1 MRQSEAGI
9 DAMQA
14 HRTAL
19 IVCRA
24 GRCVPQ
30 HCRVTE
36 DARYT
41 GADRI
46 AARMRPILAPPP
58 TREVEPG
65 PAPSFSVIV
74 AAYQV
79 ADVIAD
85 ALDSIRAQTLRPL
98 EVIVCD
104 DGSTDAL
111 ATALIPY
118 RDEIVLLRQE
128 NRGESSARNAAAR
141 AASGDFVAI
150 LDADDVYRPGYL
162 AAVSEL
168 AQLRPDLD
176 ILTTNGVLVADDAEI
191 RQLYNRRWSFEVADQ
206 RRAILQ
212 RNFVFG
218 LAAVRRS
225 VLLEHGGFDESIIW
239 TEDWDLWLRLILD
252 GSSAGCVDEP
262 LAEYRLRETSLT
274 ARRRELVL
282 GKIGTLEKARA
293 NASLRDEER
302 VVLEKSIASYRR
314 ELAFQDLTVAVATGD
329 DGTRRRATA
338 LLLAPGFDRHRRVEL
353 AGMTLAPKIAGRVL
367 RRRARDTWVGAGGI
381 RVRRR

>member
-1 MRQSEAGI
+1 MR
-9 DAMQA
+9 
-14 HRTAL
+14 R
-19 IVCRA
+19 
-24 GRCVPQ
+24 
-30 HCRVTE
+30 
-36 DARYT
+36 
-41 GADRI
+41 
-46 AARMRPILAPPP
+46 ILAPPP
-58 TREVEPG
+58 TRKVEPG
-65 PAPSFSVIV
+65 AAPTFSVIV

-85 ALDSIRAQTLRPL
+85 ALDSIRGQKLRPL

-111 ATALIPY
+111 ETALIPY
-118 RDEIVLLRQE
+118 RDEIVLLRQD
-128 NRGESSARNAAAR
+128 NRGEASARNAAAR

-176 ILTTNGVLVADDAEI
+176 ILTTNGVLVANDVEV
-191 RQLYNRRWSFEVADQ
+191 RQLYNRRWSFDVADQ

-239 TEDWDLWLRLILD
+239 TEDWDLWLRLILA
-252 GSSAGCVDEP
+252 GSGAGCVDEP

-274 ARRRELVL
+274 AQRTRAAARED
-282 GKIGTLEKARA
+282 R
-293 NASLRDEER
+293 NP
-302 VVLEKSIASYRR
+302 R
-314 ELAFQDLTVAVATGD
+314 EGSCQHVAA
-329 DGTRRRATA
+329 
-338 LLLAPGFDRHRRVEL
+338 
-353 AGMTLAPKIAGRVL
+353 
-367 RRRARDTWVGAGGI
+367 
-381 RVRRR
+381 

>member
-1 MRQSEAGI
+1 MR
-9 DAMQA
+9 
-14 HRTAL
+14 
-19 IVCRA
+19 
-24 GRCVPQ
+24 
-30 HCRVTE
+30 
-36 DARYT
+36 
-41 GADRI
+41 RI
-46 AARMRPILAPPP
+46 WAPPP
-58 TREVEPG
+58 TRTVEPG
-65 PAPSFSVIV
+65 PAPTFSVIV

-79 ADVIAD
+79 ADVIAH
-85 ALDSIRAQTLRPL
+85 ALDSIRGQTLQPL

-111 ATALIPY
+111 DAALMPY

-128 NRGESSARNAAAR
+128 NRGEASARNAAAR

-176 ILTTNGVLVADDAEI
+176 ILTTNGVLVANDLEV
-191 RQLYNRRWSFEVADQ
+191 RKLYHRGWTFEVADQ

-225 VLLEHGGFDESIIW
+225 ALLEQDGFDESIIW
-239 TEDWDLWLRLILD
+239 TEDWDLWLRLILAAS
-252 GSSAGCVDEP
+252 GAGCVDEP

-274 ARRRELVL
+274 ARRRELLL

-293 NASLRDEER
+293 NTSLRPEER
-302 VVLEKSIASYRR
+302 VVLEVSIASYRR
-314 ELAFQDLTVAVATGD
+314 QLAFQDLTVAVAAGD
-329 DGTRRRATA
+329 DGARSQAAA
-338 LLLAPGFDRHRRVEL
+338 LLLAPGFDRHQRVEL
-353 AGMTLAPKIAGRVL
+353 VGMTLAPKIAGRVL

-381 RVRRR
+381 RVKRR